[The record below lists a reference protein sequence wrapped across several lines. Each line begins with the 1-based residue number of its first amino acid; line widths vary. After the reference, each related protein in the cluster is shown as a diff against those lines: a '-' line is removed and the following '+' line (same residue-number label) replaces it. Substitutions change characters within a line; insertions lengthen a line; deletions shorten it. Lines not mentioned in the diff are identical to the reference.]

1 MTAKTPIAL
10 VTGGGSGIGAAA
22 CRSLSEAG
30 HRIVVADI
38 DDAAAGR
45 LAQEVSGKA
54 VHLDVADPA
63 SWQQVAQILEAKN
76 LLPQAVVL
84 NAGLGGG
91 GDVLDLDQQRYR
103 RLLAVNVD
111 GVVYGLATFGPVLA
125 GAGRGSITVTA
136 SLAGL
141 TAVPFDPVYAL
152 TKHAVIGLVRS
163 CSHQLAEQGVRLQ
176 AVCPGLVETPLLG
189 QAKEQLDAASYPLLS
204 PERVATVLTECVVG
218 DRIDEVIVMQF
229 GCDPMA
235 YRFAGVPG
243 PRGATTS
250 LPDQI
255 DLGRLDQQ
263 GVADECV

>member
-1 MTAKTPIAL
+1 MTATTPLAL

-30 HRIVVADI
+30 HRVVVADI

-45 LAQEVSGKA
+45 LAQEVDGMA
-54 VHLDVADPA
+54 VHLDVAEPA
-63 SWQQVAQILEAKN
+63 SWQQVAR
-76 LLPQAVVL
+76 
-84 NAGLGGG
+84 GL
-91 GDVLDLDQQRYR
+91 
-103 RLLAVNVD
+103 VN
-111 GVVYGLATFGPVLA
+111 GLATFGPVLA

-141 TAVPFDPVYAL
+141 AAVPFDPVYAL

-163 CSHQLAEQGVRLQ
+163 CSQQLAEQGVRLQ

-189 QAKEQLDAASYPLLS
+189 MAKEQIDAVSYPLLS

-218 DRIDEVIVMQF
+218 DRLDEVTVMQF
-229 GCDPMA
+229 GRDPMA

-243 PRGATTS
+243 PRGATSS
-250 LPDQI
+250 LPGQI
-255 DLGRLDQQ
+255 DLGRLDSP
-263 GVADECV
+263 GGSR